1 MAVLMVIGN
10 KGSIYTIEKTEREL
24 IDDNYMEIKKALI
37 AYRQKEVPFDE
48 TVKELEK
55 YGIIYRSL

>member
-1 MAVLMVIGN
+1 
-10 KGSIYTIEKTEREL
+10 
-24 IDDNYMEIKKALI
+24 MEIKKALI